1 MPYVG
6 EYMDFWTAIVI
17 IVLIGSVSGVIKSR
31 NDKKQSSSDESQQQ
45 AAAEKIKTLE
55 KRIANIES
63 IVFEL
68 EKDRSFSQLE
78 RE

>member
-1 MPYVG
+1 
-6 EYMDFWTAIVI
+6 MDLWTAIVI
-17 IVLIGSVSGVIKSR
+17 IVLIASVSGVIKSK
-31 NDKKQSSSDESQQQ
+31 NDKKQSGDDHKQQQ
-45 AAAEKIKTLE
+45 AAAEKIHALE
-55 KRIANIES
+55 RRIENIES